1 VGWGIGWALLI
12 VAVIVALIT
21 YVIVQEMRAQQYWR
35 RLVEQGDLDAIR
47 RVVQSEVERW
57 REDRPPS
64 DVPVSLWRGVQT
76 VELLEVGRDYLRLTC
91 TAEGQY
97 AMLDGQRRE
106 VSTALS
112 EGMKLTAKLADMFLY
127 DIPNLR
133 LDRVQIDVYTAFRDR
148 RGAATQDCIL
158 STLVRRSDAQRV
170 DWEGFSPEEIV
181 AAFGGRF
188 RRDHGG
194 AALPIEPDAETV
206 RVGPA
211 AAQSP
216 QSEA

>member
-1 VGWGIGWALLI
+1 VGWGIGWGLLI
-12 VAVIVALIT
+12 VTIIVALVT
-21 YVIVQEMRAQQYWR
+21 YVIVQEMRAQQHWR

-47 RVVQSEVERW
+47 QIVQSEVERW
-57 REDRPPS
+57 REDRPPR
-64 DVPVSLWRGVQT
+64 DVPPSLWHGVQT
-76 VELLEVGRDYLRLTC
+76 VELLEVGRDYVRLTC

-97 AMLDGQRRE
+97 AMMDGQRRE

-112 EGMKLTAKLADMFLY
+112 EGMKLTVKLADMFLY

-133 LDRVQIDVYTAFRDR
+133 LDRVQIDVYTTFRDR

-170 DWEGFSPEEIV
+170 DWEASPEGIV
-181 AAFGGRF
+181 ATFGGRF
-188 RRDHGG
+188 RRDHSG

-206 RVGPA
+206 RVGPSELR
-211 AAQSP
+211 SP
-216 QSEA
+216 HPEP

>member
-1 VGWGIGWALLI
+1 VAWGIGWGLLI
-12 VAVIVALIT
+12 ILIIVALVS

-35 RLVEQGDLDAIR
+35 RLVQQGDLDAIR

-64 DVPVSLWRGVQT
+64 DVPAFLWHGVQT
-76 VELLEVGRDYLRLTC
+76 VEILEVGRDYLRLTC

-97 AMLDGQRRE
+97 AMLGGKRRE

-112 EGMKLTAKLADMFLY
+112 EGMRLTAKLADMLLY

-133 LDRVQIDVYTAFRDR
+133 LDRLQIDVYTAFRNR

-170 DWEGFSPEEIV
+170 DWEASPEEIV
-181 AAFGGRF
+181 ATFGGRF
-188 RRDHGG
+188 RRDHSG
-194 AALPIEPDAETV
+194 AALPIEPDAEAV
-206 RVGPA
+206 RVGPPA
-211 AAQSP
+211 SQSP
-216 QSEA
+216 QSEP